1 MENEV
6 PSQSGERKGGR
17 GGMEGQSSVCVRV
30 IFQGRAIFPE
40 TLEEK
45 RS

>member
-6 PSQSGERKGGR
+6 PSQSGERK